1 LKQLNRVVC
10 GILEKGY
17 ILHDTI
23 VVAYI
28 VKDLAEQ
35 GEVGLK
41 QKKTIVVSRST
52 GTRSNTENQSQLQYM
67 VDPLHVAYVRTGGV
81 PS

>member
-1 LKQLNRVVC
+1 MRVA
-10 GILEKGY
+10 GGLLDSGY
-17 ILHDTI
+17 ILHNTI

-35 GEVGLK
+35 GEVGMK
-41 QKKTIVVSRST
+41 QKYTIAVSRTT
-52 GTRSNTENQSQLQYM
+52 GTRSNTENQSQLQYT
-67 VDPLHVAYVRTGGV
+67 VDPLHVAYARTGGV